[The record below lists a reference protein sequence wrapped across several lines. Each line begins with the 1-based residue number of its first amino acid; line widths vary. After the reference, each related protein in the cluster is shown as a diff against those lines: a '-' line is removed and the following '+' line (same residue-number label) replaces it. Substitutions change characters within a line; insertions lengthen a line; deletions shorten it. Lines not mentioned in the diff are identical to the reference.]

1 MFVSSLIVSRKRF
14 CNLTARHGHLK
25 RKYSKALSLF
35 SLNIFKPEYTQPY
48 SISPKKNFKIPFQM
62 RFFHDKTSWTY
73 RHFVMDILTSR
84 HGHGK
89 MSVTGHLK
97 GEERGRTAVR
107 AGRIC
112 CRERQSVIYYRK
124 DKGL

>member
-1 MFVSSLIVSRKRF
+1 MFVFSLIVSRKRF

-25 RKYSKALSLF
+25 RKYGKALSLF
-35 SLNIFKPEYTQPY
+35 SLNIFKTEYTQTL
-48 SISPKKNFKIPFQM
+48 SISPRKPLKYRSKGV
-62 RFFHDKTSWTY
+62 FFGQY
-73 RHFVMDILTSR
+73 IMDILTSR

-97 GEERGRTAVR
+97 GEDRGRTAVR

-112 CRERQSVIYYRK
+112 CRERQSVVYYRK

>member
-1 MFVSSLIVSRKRF
+1 MFVFSLIVSRKRF

-25 RKYSKALSLF
+25 RKYSKELSLF
-35 SLNIFKPEYTQPY
+35 SLNIFKTEYTQTL
-48 SISPKKNFKIPFQM
+48 SISPRKPLKYRSKGIFSDNI
-62 RFFHDKTSWTY
+62 SWTY
-73 RHFVMDILTSR
+73 RHFVMDILTSC

-97 GEERGRTAVR
+97 GEDRGRTAVR

-112 CRERQSVIYYRK
+112 CRERQSVVYYRK